1 MKCACGASWI
11 FCAGV
16 LLQFLE
22 INKAINNIP
31 AENNPGIAVPIN
43 WPHLLSP
50 VVIHN
55 ASVCKFQFAALIIA
69 WHRFSA
75 NSFSWNC
82 RGGYASAG
90 KRAGR
95 KRKLP

>member
-1 MKCACGASWI
+1 MKCACGASRI

-50 VVIHN
+50 VIIHN
-55 ASVCKFQFAALIIA
+55 ASVCKFQFCRFDYSMASVFCQLIFVELPG
-69 WHRFSA
+69 RVRVSGKE
-75 NSFSWNC
+75 
-82 RGGYASAG
+82 GGPEA
-90 KRAGR
+90 
-95 KRKLP
+95 